1 MHDLFLDDNY
11 SEETTWVLCTLIFP
25 STLSMVS
32 SIKKEHRKHR
42 YKVKANVF
50 NSELNNVQ
58 FT

>member
-1 MHDLFLDDNY
+1 MNDLFLDDNY
-11 SEETTWVLCTLIFP
+11 SEKNTWVLCTLRVP

-32 SIKKEHRKHR
+32 STKKEHRKHR
-42 YKVKANVF
+42 CKVKANVF

>member
-11 SEETTWVLCTLIFP
+11 SEKTTWVLCTLIFP

-32 SIKKEHRKHR
+32 STKKEHRKHR
-42 YKVKANVF
+42 YKVKANAC